1 MFTARYALSHYI
13 KQTNFVFKRSI
24 IIIIII
30 NNNRETKE
38 IPRTGERNTCY
49 VGAGCSTSGPDSD
62 FSYGNNSKVTVTKLK
77 ET

>member
-1 MFTARYALSHYI
+1 MMMMMMM
-13 KQTNFVFKRSI
+13 I

-30 NNNRETKE
+30 IIIYIAIPNTHNLAKTITKTKE

-49 VGAGCSTSGPDSD
+49 VEAGCSTSGPDSN
-62 FSYGNNSKVTVTKLK
+62 FSWGNNSKVTVTKFK